1 MGINIMTVYNG
12 PDVASK
18 QLLNALENYIKE
30 FKEIDLQL
38 TSADGDRETAVQAF
52 IDSSDDET
60 VVKLRAQLE
69 KLEAKLQEYAEQNA
83 VVITLSDDE
92 RVKLQEQRESLKQT
106 IRKGRSV
113 VEDVA
118 KTMNTDFPNVV
129 LALNE
134 LGDPTKS
141 GRGRKPGSG
150 GGSSLP
156 RISATLTIKEVSE
169 EGDQAL
175 VDKVYD
181 SFSQVAL
188 KFNCDVK
195 DLQLAFAE
203 AAGVTHENIKSV
215 DHPVEFAFQPNA
227 NGAVYVFRT
236 TPKERKTRS
245 DSKTDSKTATE
256 TEAPETVA
264 EAVNEAVNTGA

>member
-1 MGINIMTVYNG
+1 MTVYTG

-18 QLLNALENYIKE
+18 QLLEALENYIKDY
-30 FKEIDLQL
+30 KEIDLQL
-38 TSADGDRETAVQAF
+38 TSADGDKDSAVQAF
-52 IDSSDDET
+52 IESSDDPT
-60 VVKLRAQLE
+60 VVKLRDQLV
-69 KLEAKLQEYAEQNA
+69 KLETKLQEYAEANA

-92 RVKLQEQRESLKQT
+92 RAKLVESRETLKTT

-118 KTMNTDFPNVV
+118 KTMNMDFDNVV

-169 EGDQAL
+169 DGDQAL
-175 VDKVYD
+175 VGKVYD
-181 SFSQVAL
+181 SFSQLAM

-203 AAGVTHENIKSV
+203 AAGVSHAEIKSV
-215 DHPVEFAFQPNA
+215 DHSVDFAFQPNE
-227 NGAVYVFRT
+227 NGAVYVFST
-236 TPKERKTRS
+236 TPKERKSRS
-245 DSKTDSKTATE
+245 DSKKAE
-256 TEAPETVA
+256 ETVA
-264 EAVNEAVNTGA
+264 EPVSAE